1 MRSTHHGG
9 YRRHPQLGVEE
20 LVRLRYEPPKF
31 DHLLRMAYKARKKNT
46 NIDTYAAVSEAIPE
60 ITSNQLENLLNV
72 D

>member
-1 MRSTHHGG
+1 
-9 YRRHPQLGVEE
+9 
-20 LVRLRYEPPKF
+20 
-31 DHLLRMAYKARKKNT
+31 MAYKARKKNT